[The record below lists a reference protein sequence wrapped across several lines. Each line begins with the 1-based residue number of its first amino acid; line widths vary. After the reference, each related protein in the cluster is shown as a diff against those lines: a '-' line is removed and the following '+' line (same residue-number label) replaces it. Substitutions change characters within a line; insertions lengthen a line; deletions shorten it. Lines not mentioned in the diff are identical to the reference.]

1 MAPLDANPDL
11 SSPPQAVEVDNISPL
26 PDVIIHHI
34 FCFLPFKDLV
44 KTSVLSKQ
52 WRLAWTSTPNIDV
65 SLRSWLVIPLISK
78 ALSLCTATKIEKFH
92 VDFYVRTEFDL
103 WFHFAAAR
111 QVEDASLVF
120 GGSNRVVP
128 QFMCDCT
135 SLVSLRISKAT
146 FPPDFTI
153 HWPSLKKLC
162 LHDFIF
168 DYFPSEKDVIMKIM
182 RGCPVLESFTLRSSW
197 LEARDIWI
205 DSRSLR
211 ELVIEADI
219 SSSLIL
225 SAPNLLSLCLSAAT
239 CHENH
244 IRKLVSSG
252 TELILFGLSS
262 WVLSRTGIKG
272 RPYLSSRWRNI
283 VVYTTVCKSEL
294 KGIAFLLRSSPLLER
309 LAICNPKSN
318 NARFRKKDFPKLC
331 NFVEKQFGCSRK
343 DFPCVAN
350 QLKRVEIVGFEFN
363 NEKSKLLR
371 ALSKFLLEET
381 VELEKIDNPC

>member
-1 MAPLDANPDL
+1 MALPDANPDL
-11 SSPPQAVEVDNISPL
+11 SSAPPEAVEVNNISPL
-26 PDVIIHHI
+26 PDVIIYHI

-52 WRLAWTSTPNIDV
+52 WRLAWNSTPNIDV
-65 SLRSWLVIPLISK
+65 SLRSWLVVPLISK
-78 ALSLCTATKIEKFH
+78 ALSLCTSTKIEKFH
-92 VDFYVRTEFDL
+92 VNFYVHPEFDR

-120 GGSNRVVP
+120 GGTNRVVP

-162 LHDFIF
+162 PHDVIFI
-168 DYFPSEKDVIMKIM
+168 YFPSEKDVIMKIM

-197 LEARDIWI
+197 LEARNIWI

-225 SAPNLLSLCLSAAT
+225 SAPNLLSLHLSGGF
-239 CHENH
+239 
-244 IRKLVSSG
+244 VSSLIG
-252 TELILFGLSS
+252 VSSLAEAELNFNEPTRRWYVSHDFKSHLLKLQHATKITFGS
-262 WVLSRTGIKG
+262 WCLQVLSRTGIKG

-283 VVYTTVCKSEL
+283 VVYTT
-294 KGIAFLLRSSPLLER
+294 
-309 LAICNPKSN
+309 
-318 NARFRKKDFPKLC
+318 FRKKDFPKLC
-331 NFVEKQFGCSRK
+331 NFVEKQFGRSRK

-363 NEKSKLLR
+363 DEKSKLLR
-371 ALSKFLLEET
+371 ALAKFLLEEA

>member
-225 SAPNLLSLCLSAAT
+225 SAPNLLSLCLSGSIK
-239 CHENH
+239 NGD
-244 IRKLVSSG
+244 KG
-252 TELILFGLSS
+252 TAVPVIEMAKYCG
-262 WVLSRTGIKG
+262 
-272 RPYLSSRWRNI
+272 
-283 VVYTTVCKSEL
+283 VYYIQE
-294 KGIAFLLRSSPLLER
+294 
-309 LAICNPKSN
+309 
-318 NARFRKKDFPKLC
+318 KDFPKLC